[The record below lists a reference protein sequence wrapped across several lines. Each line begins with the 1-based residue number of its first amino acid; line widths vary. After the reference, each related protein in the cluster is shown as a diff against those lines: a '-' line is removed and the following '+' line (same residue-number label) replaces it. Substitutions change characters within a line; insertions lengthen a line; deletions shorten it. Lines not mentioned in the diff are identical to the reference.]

1 MRRRRLPYLAP
12 DAAPSDLPAAG
23 EALADPPGLLA
34 AGGALTPDWL
44 RHAYRHGIF
53 PWYSAGEPI
62 LWWSPEQRMVFRPD
76 ALRVPRSLR
85 QSARNRGYLVG
96 IDNNFVGVLGA
107 CASRGISISPMNQGV
122 DLAISTPTDTTTSNP
137 IAEQQGPD
145 ATWIVPEMV
154 AAYCALH
161 TAGDAHSVEVWKDG
175 DLVGGLYGVSLGGMF
190 WGESMFS
197 RARDAS
203 KVALLALAGECR
215 KRGIGLID
223 AQFHTPHLESLGGFE
238 MPRTE
243 FVAEVSLRTATTAAG
258 TSWRRA
264 PAPIDR
270 VSLQDGRD

>member
-1 MRRRRLPYLAP
+1 
-12 DAAPSDLPAAG
+12 
-23 EALADPPGLLA
+23 
-34 AGGALTPDWL
+34 
-44 RHAYRHGIF
+44 
-53 PWYSAGEPI
+53 
-62 LWWSPEQRMVFRPD
+62 
-76 ALRVPRSLR
+76 
-85 QSARNRGYLVG
+85 
-96 IDNNFVGVLGA
+96 
-107 CASRGISISPMNQGV
+107 
-122 DLAISTPTDTTTSNP
+122 
-137 IAEQQGPD
+137 
-145 ATWIVPEMV
+145 MV

-215 KRGIGLID
+215 ERGIGLID

-258 TSWRRA
+258 ASWRRA